1 MVRLTVEQNR
11 IGQILQ
17 AGSLL
22 LNDSSTADDV
32 ARQTE
37 AQMSLLNRHW
47 EDLRIQALDRQTR
60 CVTDEDNC
68 TCIAAT

>member
-11 IGQILQ
+11 IGRILQ

-22 LNDSSTADDV
+22 LTSSMTADDV
-32 ARQTE
+32 ARQIE

-47 EDLRIQALDRQTR
+47 EELRIQAMDRQTR
-60 CVTDEDNC
+60 
-68 TCIAAT
+68 